1 MNAPAS
7 PVGRGRAQFLLLA
20 ALFFAPLLLAIL
32 FYFGLPGLQPEHKTN
47 YGQLVAPARP
57 LPEFQWTGAD
67 GATKDLAV
75 LRGRWS
81 YLYLAGED
89 CGTACMQKLYQI
101 RQIRLLLNEKRLR
114 VQRVYVAPNPAAMAA
129 AKAKLAETHPDL
141 VFLALDG
148 QGEAPATFFGATDPE
163 ALYLTDPLANWLMI
177 YPAEA
182 ESPGILKDIK
192 KLLRLSQIG

>member
-1 MNAPAS
+1 MTRPATTN
-7 PVGRGRAQFLLLA
+7 P
-20 ALFFAPLLLAIL
+20 
-32 FYFGLPGLQPEHKTN
+32 FYS
-47 YGQLVAPARP
+47 
-57 LPEFQWTGAD
+57 
-67 GATKDLAV
+67 TKV
-75 LRGRWS
+75 LKRCS
-81 YLYLAGED
+81 

-129 AKAKLAETHPDL
+129 AKAKLAGTHPDL

-148 QGEAPATFFGATDPE
+148 QGQTPAAFFGAIDPE
-163 ALYLTDPLANWLMI
+163 ALYLTDPLANWLMV
-177 YPAEA
+177 YPAAA